1 MSYEHSG
8 SEVIEIQ
15 DALDNEDIVSVRSGS
30 RWPEENAWTSDQI
43 DNLISL
49 YDSGMKLIEIARKM
63 KRSVSSIDNE
73 LWRLSVSTD
82 FKRRHIAYTEIDVKK
97 LVKLYT
103 SGKKPREIAKI
114 LGRTYDSVRS
124 ELRSLGLCK

>member
-1 MSYEHSG
+1 
-8 SEVIEIQ
+8 
-15 DALDNEDIVSVRSGS
+15 
-30 RWPEENAWTSDQI
+30 
-43 DNLISL
+43 
-49 YDSGMKLIEIARKM
+49 MKLIEIARKM